1 MTAQKHLKQLI
12 RARMAKTG
20 EHYTTARRHI
30 IGKLEQAKNPSTEP
44 SGPLHFPGNVPATTA
59 LRILLAN
66 QGVRAPHTGEPFSEA
81 MLFGIAGGIGIGVFS
96 FYYEKED
103 LATFFIAG
111 RHQWHDD
118 EAYLRGALERFHIE
132 PIIRETAGA
141 KAADQQLQKALEQQG
156 PCVAWV
162 DAAELPH
169 RAMPI
174 QWSGGGYHVVVVHG
188 LDRESDTALIGDLT
202 NDPIS
207 IPLADLA
214 RARARIKKQKH
225 RLLSVAPESAGK
237 ALPNLG
243 DLVRGGLQHCHDGLL
258 HPTLPGAKNN
268 GRLEALEIWAKR
280 LHGSKE
286 KESWERVFRP
296 GPNLWRG
303 LCSIHDFIEHY
314 GTGGGLC
321 RPLFADFLS
330 EAAAALSNANLA
342 TLSEQYAELG
352 RAWSELADAAL
363 PSDIPAFLEAKTLQT
378 RKAELL
384 HDGAPAEDV
393 RAIRRRLD
401 GLAKEARERF
411 PLSNAD
417 CADLRE
423 QLQTR
428 ILNLYERE
436 VAALAA
442 TLKAIP

>member
-1 MTAQKHLKQLI
+1 
-12 RARMAKTG
+12 
-20 EHYTTARRHI
+20 
-30 IGKLEQAKNPSTEP
+30 
-44 SGPLHFPGNVPATTA
+44 
-59 LRILLAN
+59 
-66 QGVRAPHTGEPFSEA
+66 
-81 MLFGIAGGIGIGVFS
+81 
-96 FYYEKED
+96 
-103 LATFFIAG
+103 
-111 RHQWHDD
+111 
-118 EAYLRGALERFHIE
+118 
-132 PIIRETAGA
+132 
-141 KAADQQLQKALEQQG
+141 
-156 PCVAWV
+156 
-162 DAAELPH
+162 
-169 RAMPI
+169 
-174 QWSGGGYHVVVVHG
+174 
-188 LDRESDTALIGDLT
+188 
-202 NDPIS
+202 
-207 IPLADLA
+207 
-214 RARARIKKQKH
+214 
-225 RLLSVAPESAGK
+225 
-237 ALPNLG
+237 
-243 DLVRGGLQHCHDGLL
+243 
-258 HPTLPGAKNN
+258 N